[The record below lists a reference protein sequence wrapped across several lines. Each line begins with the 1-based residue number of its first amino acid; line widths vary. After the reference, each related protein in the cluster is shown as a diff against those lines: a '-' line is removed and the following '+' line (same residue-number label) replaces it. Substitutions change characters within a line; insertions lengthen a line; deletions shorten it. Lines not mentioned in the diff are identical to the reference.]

1 MRPEKTIH
9 SCLVEENVQYAIGLP
24 DSLTSPLINEIK
36 NNQSI
41 SYIQATHESDCVG
54 VSTGLNITNALSV
67 VIMEN
72 SGIRNACE
80 TIARFHLSHAL
91 YNIYLI
97 SFRGDFGERNWWG
110 QAHSTTMQPLLDLLR
125 FRYVF
130 IDDIKDFKKVFKDAV
145 NDFQARQSSVAI
157 ILKPHVLKYISNDN

>member
-1 MRPEKTIH
+1 MKPEKFIH
-9 SCLVEENVQYAIGLP
+9 DCMVEENIKYAICLP
-24 DSLTSPLINEIK
+24 DSLTMPLTSEIK
-36 NNQSI
+36 KNKLI

-54 VSTGLNITNALSV
+54 ISTGLNITNTPSI

-91 YNIYLI
+91 YNIYII

-110 QAHSTTMQPLLDLLR
+110 QAHSTTMKPLLDLLR
-125 FRYVF
+125 FRYIF
-130 IDDIKDFKKVFKDAV
+130 INDLMDFKEIFKDAL
-145 NDFQARQSSVAI
+145 NDFQARQSSIALI
-157 ILKPHVLKYISNDN
+157 ISPKVLKFINNDK

>member
-1 MRPEKTIH
+1 MKPEKTIH
-9 SCLVEENVQYAIGLP
+9 NCLVEEKVKYAICLP

-36 NNQSI
+36 NNESI
-41 SYIQATHESDCVG
+41 FYVQATHESDCVG
-54 VSTGLNITNALSV
+54 VSTGLNITNNLSV

-157 ILKPHVLKYISNDN
+157 ILKPNVLKYINNDK